1 MNSPYNDVGTV
12 FHRIRRWAFERG
24 ILDESDASQQFV
36 KLGEEVGELAASLVR
51 HQQRDIEDAIG
62 DCVVVLTILAEQ
74 VNVALED
81 CVEDAYQIISKRRG
95 RMVDGVWVKQED
107 IL

>member
-1 MNSPYNDVGTV
+1 MSSPYNDVGTV

-36 KLGEEVGELAASLVR
+36 KLVEEVGELAAGLVR
-51 HQQRDIEDAIG
+51 HRQADIEDAIG

-74 VNVALED
+74 AGVALED
-81 CVEDAYQIISKRRG
+81 CVEDAYRIISQRRG
-95 RMVDGVWVKQED
+95 RMVDGVWLKQED